1 MKKNVQN
8 SSKNVKKSLN
18 DVKWEKIMF
27 QWAQMTKNN
36 FSGTSS
42 EKKQS
47 LEELK

>member
-8 SSKNVKKSLN
+8 SSKDEKESLN

-42 EKKQS
+42 DKKQS